1 MKSLYLDT
9 NIVLDLLG
17 HRMPFYTEA
26 AKLFSLADE
35 KKIKLSISALCLA
48 DVNYILSRQNPEM
61 EVRKLLRK
69 FKVLVNV
76 LPLDDKITD
85 LALNSEFKDF
95 EDAIQYFTAI
105 GNDQALI
112 ITRNQPDF
120 KESKIP
126 VMTAGEFIKSF
137 LQDEVNL
144 NPLRG

>member
-1 MKSLYLDT
+1 MKNIFLDT
-9 NIVLDLLG
+9 NIVLDLLAY
-17 HRMPFYTEA
+17 RMPFYTEA
-26 AKLFSLADE
+26 AKLFSLAD
-35 KKIKLSISALCLA
+35 KKKLKLSISSLCLA
-48 DVNYILSRQNPEM
+48 DANYILSKQNPEM
-61 EVRKLLRK
+61 EVRKILRK

-105 GNDQALI
+105 ENDQDII

-126 VMTAGEFIKSF
+126 IMTAGEFIKSIKK
-137 LQDEVNL
+137 
-144 NPLRG
+144 

>member
-1 MKSLYLDT
+1 MKSIFLDT
-9 NIVLDLLG
+9 NIVLDLLA

-26 AKLFSLADE
+26 AKLFSLADK
-35 KKIKLSISALCLA
+35 KKIVLSVSALCLA
-48 DVNYILSRQNPEM
+48 DINYILSKQISEM
-61 EVRKLLRK
+61 EVRKILRK
-69 FKVLVNV
+69 FKVLVSV

-85 LALNSEFKDF
+85 LALNSEFRDF

-105 GNDQALI
+105 ENDQDLI

-137 LQDEVNL
+137 KK
-144 NPLRG
+144 

>member
-1 MKSLYLDT
+1 MKKLFLDT
-9 NIVLDLLG
+9 NIVLDLLA
-17 HRMPFYTEA
+17 HRMPFYTET
-26 AKLFSLADE
+26 AKLFSLADM

-48 DVNYILSRQNPEM
+48 DANYILSRQNPES
-61 EVRKLLRK
+61 EVRKILRK

-105 GNDQALI
+105 ENDQDLI

-126 VMTAGEFIKSF
+126 VMTPGEFIKTIKK
-137 LQDEVNL
+137 
-144 NPLRG
+144 